1 MDLHEFVAPFA
12 EHLGSWSG
20 SGRGYYPTIDGF
32 EYTETL
38 TFTGVPGKPFVKVEQ
53 KTASPVG
60 APMHVETGYLR
71 FSATD
76 HVELI
81 LAQPTGQTELL
92 EGTYNSAD
100 GTLELTESRI
110 VNSSTAKTVN
120 ETQRFYTFN
129 RDQLTTAFHMAAVGE
144 AMTQHL
150 ESTLHRTE
158 ADRGAAHA

>member
-1 MDLHEFVAPFA
+1 MDLHEFIAPLA
-12 EHLGSWSG
+12 EHLGAWSG

-38 TFTGVPGKPFVKVEQ
+38 TFT
-53 KTASPVG
+53 G

-92 EGTYNSAD
+92 EGTYNPAN

-129 RDQLTTAFHMAAVGE
+129 GDQLTTAFHMAAVGE

-150 ESTLHRTE
+150 ESTLHSAE
-158 ADRGAAHA
+158 ADRGGMHA